1 MADAK
6 PRLVAVPPE
15 PGPHRGGE
23 ADAEPAPAERNVRRR
38 SLVLVLLLAVLLGIA
53 LAVQSQRAA
62 RLGAQIDGLTAEL
75 GAARAEIAAHERRM
89 VRVRASVDD
98 LEARISD
105 LGELVNAPPEAS
117 PPLEIP

>member
-1 MADAK
+1 VADAK

-15 PGPHRGGE
+15 PGSHRGGE
-23 ADAEPAPAERNVRRR
+23 AAAEPAPTERKVRRR

-105 LGELVNAPPEAS
+105 LGELVDAPPEVSS
-117 PPLEIP
+117 PPETP